1 MDTAQAPIGDDEH
14 DFLNPDLGCQWD
26 QVFNDAN
33 TVNLPFQTRPDTLVA
48 RQGDVGRIKIFPAWN
63 DDNVGKILYVAGD
76 RIAHSEGLYENE
88 NYCGINQWDTDRDP
102 FFVAYSVEIS
112 GSGSPDVCR

>member
-33 TVNLPFQTRPDTLVA
+33 TVNLPFQTRPDTLVVQEGQRRFRFLKSFLDGMMMEMLGNPVYA
-48 RQGDVGRIKIFPAWN
+48 
-63 DDNVGKILYVAGD
+63 AG
-76 RIAHSEGLYENE
+76 E
-88 NYCGINQWDTDRDP
+88 
-102 FFVAYSVEIS
+102 
-112 GSGSPDVCR
+112 